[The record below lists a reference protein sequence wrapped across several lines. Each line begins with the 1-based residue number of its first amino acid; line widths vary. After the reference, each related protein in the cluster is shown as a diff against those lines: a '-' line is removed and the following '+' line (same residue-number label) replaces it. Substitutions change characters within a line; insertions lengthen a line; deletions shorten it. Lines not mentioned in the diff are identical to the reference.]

1 MSSNTDADGD
11 SDSSDSSS
19 KLNFGPEF
27 KTVLDEFREKWHQEL
42 KPEKQFHPKS
52 PTSPGT
58 QNNFNECSDEEKAT
72 SLFIQG
78 TEMERKGRVFE
89 AMSLYR
95 KAINLVP
102 DIEFKIYETSKSQ
115 TSEKKTLENVAI
127 IKTEISEITR
137 NEDEEDLNGVDL
149 ISRFNESIQK
159 TGRLISSATDKSV
172 IATSSGAHFGD
183 LPAEIILHILSW
195 VILSESD
202 LRYLEQSC
210 IGLYLLARDSELLKK
225 VCFK

>member
-1 MSSNTDADGD
+1 MSSNADADGD

-27 KTVLDEFREKWHQEL
+27 KSVLDEFREQWQQEL
-42 KPEKQFHPKS
+42 KPEIQES

-58 QNNFNECSDEEKAT
+58 QNDFTERTDEEKAT
-72 SLFIQG
+72 ALFIQG
-78 TEMERKGRVFE
+78 TEMERKGKVFE

-95 KAINLVP
+95 RAIQLVP
-102 DIEFKIYETSKSQ
+102 DIEFKIYETSKKQ
-115 TSEKKTLENVAI
+115 TSEKTMQENVAI
-127 IKTEISEITR
+127 IKTEVPEAMR
-137 NEDEEDLNGVDL
+137 PEDEEDLNGVDL
-149 ISRFNESIQK
+149 ISRFNDSVQK

-172 IATSSGAHFGD
+172 ISTTSGAHFGD

-202 LRYLEQSC
+202 LRFLEQSC

>member
-1 MSSNTDADGD
+1 MSSNADADGD

-27 KTVLDEFREKWHQEL
+27 KSVLDEFREKWHQEL
-42 KPEKQFHPKS
+42 KPEIQFHPKS

-58 QNNFNECSDEEKAT
+58 QDDFNERTDEEKAT

-78 TEMERKGRVFE
+78 TEMERKGKVFE
-89 AMSLYR
+89 AMSFYR

-102 DIEFKIYETSKSQ
+102 DIEFKIYETSKNQ
-115 TSEKKTLENVAI
+115 ISEKKTLENVAV
-127 IKTEISEITR
+127 IKTEVPETIR
-137 NEDEEDLNGVDL
+137 REDEEDLNGVDL
-149 ISRFNESIQK
+149 ISRFNDSVQIN
-159 TGRLISSATDKSV
+159 GRLISSATDKSV
-172 IATSSGAHFGD
+172 IATTSGAHFGD

-202 LRYLEQSC
+202 LRFLEQSC

>member
-1 MSSNTDADGD
+1 MSSGDADGD

-19 KLNFGPEF
+19 KLKFGPEF
-27 KTVLDEFREKWHQEL
+27 ESALEEFREKWQQEL
-42 KPEKQFHPKS
+42 KPEKQIHSIS
-52 PTSPGT
+52 PTST
-58 QNNFNECSDEEKAT
+58 QNDFNENTDEQKAT
-72 SLFIQG
+72 TLFMQG
-78 TEMERKGRVFE
+78 TEMERKGKVFE

-95 KAINLVP
+95 RAIQIVP
-102 DIEFKIYETSKSQ
+102 DIEFKIYETSKNQISD
-115 TSEKKTLENVAI
+115 KRKLENIAV
-127 IKTEISEITR
+127 IKTEVPEVMK

-149 ISRFNESIQK
+149 ISRFNDSVQK

-172 IATSSGAHFGD
+172 ISTISGAHFGD

>member
-1 MSSNTDADGD
+1 MSSNADADGD

-27 KTVLDEFREKWHQEL
+27 KSVLDEFREKWQQEL
-42 KPEKQFHPKS
+42 KPEIQKS

-58 QNNFNECSDEEKAT
+58 QNDFTERTDEEKAT
-72 SLFIQG
+72 TLFIQG
-78 TEMERKGRVFE
+78 TEMERKGKVFE

-95 KAINLVP
+95 RAIQLVP
-102 DIEFKIYETSKSQ
+102 DIEFKIYETSKKQ
-115 TSEKKTLENVAI
+115 TSEKTMLENDAI
-127 IKTEISEITR
+127 IKTEMPEAITR
-137 NEDEEDLNGVDL
+137 PEDEEDLNGVDL
-149 ISRFNESIQK
+149 ISRFNDSVQK

-172 IATSSGAHFGD
+172 ISTTSGAHFGD

-202 LRYLEQSC
+202 LRFLEQSC

>member
-11 SDSSDSSS
+11 SDSSDSSN
-19 KLNFGPEF
+19 KLTFGPEF
-27 KTVLDEFREKWHQEL
+27 KSVLDEFREKWQQEL
-42 KPEKQFHPKS
+42 KPEVQFHPKS

-58 QNNFNECSDEEKAT
+58 QNDFHERTDEEKAT
-72 SLFIQG
+72 SFFIQG

-115 TSEKKTLENVAI
+115 TEKKTLENVAI
-127 IKTEISEITR
+127 IKTEIPEIIR
-137 NEDEEDLNGVDL
+137 NKDEEDLNGVDL
-149 ISRFNESIQK
+149 ISRFNETIQK
-159 TGRLISSATDKSV
+159 TGRLISSSIDKSV
-172 IATSSGAHFGD
+172 ISTSSSAHFGD

>member
-1 MSSNTDADGD
+1 MSSNADADGD

-27 KTVLDEFREKWHQEL
+27 KSVLDEFREKWQQEL
-42 KPEKQFHPKS
+42 KPEIQKS

-58 QNNFNECSDEEKAT
+58 QNDFTERTDEEKAT
-72 SLFIQG
+72 TLFIQG
-78 TEMERKGRVFE
+78 TEMERKGKVFE

-95 KAINLVP
+95 RAIQLVP
-102 DIEFKIYETSKSQ
+102 DIEFKIYETSKKQ
-115 TSEKKTLENVAI
+115 TSEKTMLENDAI
-127 IKTEISEITR
+127 IKTEMPEAITR
-137 NEDEEDLNGVDL
+137 PEDEEDLNGVDL
-149 ISRFNESIQK
+149 ISRFNDSVQK

-172 IATSSGAHFGD
+172 ISTTFGAHFGD

-202 LRYLEQSC
+202 LRFLEQSC